1 MNKLFSILLA
11 LIISANNNMVKECRV
26 ISGDSDG
33 HYITTADGNVWEYDT
48 EEIGWVSV
56 TFDTMGTEDIHD
68 DVIVRV
74 D

>member
-11 LIISANNNMVKECRV
+11 LIISANNNTVKECRV

-56 TFDTMGTEDIHD
+56 TFDTMKTKDIHD
-68 DVIVRV
+68 DVIVSV
-74 D
+74 N

>member
-1 MNKLFSILLA
+1 MSKLFSILLA
-11 LIISANNNMVKECRV
+11 LIISANNNTVKEYRV

-56 TFDTMGTEDIHD
+56 TFDTMKTKDIHD
-68 DVIVRV
+68 DVIVSV
-74 D
+74 N